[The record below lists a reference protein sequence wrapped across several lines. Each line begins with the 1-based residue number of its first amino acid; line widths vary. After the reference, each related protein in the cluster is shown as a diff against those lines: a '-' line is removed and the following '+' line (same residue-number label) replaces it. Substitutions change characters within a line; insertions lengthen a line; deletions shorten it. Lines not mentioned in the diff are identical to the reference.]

1 MVRGLERAKEIFLS
15 RMAILAYYD
24 AMRRAAL
31 FALAL
36 FTLVAPLRLA
46 AAEPNHDFAH
56 WESEIK
62 AFEAS
67 DRTNPPPRHCLLF
80 TGSSTIRKWTT
91 LARDFPGQPV
101 VNRGVG
107 GSEVVDI
114 THFAD
119 RIVFPYEPKMI
130 FFRCGGNDIA
140 AGKSPEQV
148 FADFKEF
155 VATVRAKLP
164 DTEIVFMSWSQTIA
178 RLKQKDKEATYNR
191 LVKAFVAEHPHMQYC
206 DMDDV
211 PLDKNGQ
218 VRPELFQSD
227 QLHFN
232 AAGNKLMAERVRP
245 FLPK

>member
-1 MVRGLERAKEIFLS
+1 MRLAPLIAFF
-15 RMAILAYYD
+15 ILA
-24 AMRRAAL
+24 
-31 FALAL
+31 
-36 FTLVAPLRLA
+36 LVAPLRFA
-46 AAEPNHDFAH
+46 VAAETNHNFAQ
-56 WESEIK
+56 WEKEIA

-67 DRTNPPPRHCLLF
+67 DRTNPPPKHCLLF

-91 LARDFPGQPV
+91 LAQDYPGQPA

-130 FFRCGGNDIA
+130 FFRCGGNDISD
-140 AGKSPEQV
+140 GKSVEQV

-155 VATVRAKLP
+155 VAVVHSKLP
-164 DTEIVFMSWSQTIA
+164 ETEIVFISWSPTIA
-178 RLKQKDKEATYNR
+178 RLKQKDKEQAYNK
-191 LVKAFVAEHPHMQYC
+191 LVREFVKQNPHLQYC
-206 DMDDV
+206 EMTDV
-211 PLDKNGQ
+211 PLDKDGK

-227 QLHFN
+227 KLHFN
-232 AAGNKLMAERVRP
+232 EAGNKLMAERVRP

>member
-1 MVRGLERAKEIFLS
+1 
-15 RMAILAYYD
+15 
-24 AMRRAAL
+24 MRYTSLIAL
-31 FALAL
+31 VA
-36 FTLVAPLRLA
+36 FTLVSPLRFAA
-46 AAEPNHDFAH
+46 AAETNHDFAH

-67 DRTNPPPRHCLLF
+67 DRTNPPPKHCLLF

-91 LARDFPGQPV
+91 LAQDYPGQPV

-130 FFRCGGNDIA
+130 FLRCGGNDIA

-155 VATVRAKLP
+155 VATVRTKLP

-178 RLKQKDKEATYNR
+178 RRKQKDKEATYNR
-191 LVKAFVAEHPHMQYC
+191 LVKAFVAENPHMQYC

-227 QLHFN
+227 MLHFN